1 MSLDG
6 AGSVLVGTTWYW
18 VVQGQNRAFRP
29 VYIEK
34 VEIWLG
40 VTDPSQTDTQT
51 AKYSAT
57 QLV

>member
-1 MSLDG
+1 M
-6 AGSVLVGTTWYW
+6 VLSQYLIVGTTWYG

-40 VTDPSQTDTQT
+40 VTDVLLTDNRQNIV
-51 AKYSAT
+51 A
-57 QLV
+57 LRF